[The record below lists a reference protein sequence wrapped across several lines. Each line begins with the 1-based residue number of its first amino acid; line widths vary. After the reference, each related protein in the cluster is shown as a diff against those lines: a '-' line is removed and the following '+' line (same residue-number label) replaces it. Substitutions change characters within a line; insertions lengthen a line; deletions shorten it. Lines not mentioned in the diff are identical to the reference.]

1 MNNIKAQ
8 STSVVNAVF
17 KVLNI
22 ESSAAAIELTKEQFA
37 QVCDIVSESI
47 WSGNTFMSERARE
60 KYNTLELIRKKYAGG
75 LVNNHLRKHKA
86 LNGGIQ
92 HVPAIAKYV
101 LPRQLELALDEA
113 NGQIDIDQAV

>member
-17 KVLNI
+17 QVLSI
-22 ESSAAAIELTKEQFA
+22 ESSATAVELTKEQFA

-47 WSGNTFMSERARE
+47 YRGETFMSERARE

-86 LNGGIQ
+86 LNGGTQ
-92 HVPAIAKYV
+92 YVSTPPAYV
-101 LPRQLELALDEA
+101 LPRALELALDEA
-113 NGQIDIDQAV
+113 NGQMDINQAV

>member
-1 MNNIKAQ
+1 MKNILAQ

-22 ESSAAAIELTKEQFA
+22 ESSATAIELTKEQFA

-47 WSGNTFMSERARE
+47 YLGETGMTERARE
-60 KYNTLELIRKKYAGG
+60 KYNTLLLIRKQYTPG

-86 LNGGIQ
+86 LNGGI
-92 HVPAIAKYV
+92 KYV
-101 LPRQLELALDEA
+101 SKTIPLGILSPKLEAQLLELELNEA
-113 NGQIDIDQAV
+113 V